1 VAPYQDP
8 EKRPELGWP
17 AGSSYGPLFVPKFP
31 RRPLL
36 SSSVNRGNLPLAFLV
51 LTQTILPEKHVYKY
65 DRKQQRE
72 ERRCGGVVRHT
83 IVLFVLIALIAAMTA
98 LPAFAGVIVSD

>member
-1 VAPYQDP
+1 MCS
-8 EKRPELGWP
+8 
-17 AGSSYGPLFVPKFP
+17 GSFALKFP
-31 RRPLL
+31 RIVSENTLL
-36 SSSVNRGNLPLAFLV
+36 LGSSVNRGNLPLAFLV
-51 LTQTILPEKHVYKY
+51 LTQTVLPEKHVYKY